1 MAQATEKIGSTY
13 VGSISLTFNQWQN
26 QECVSPPWIGSN
38 VERSFSIIWL
48 LWLNYTNV
56 IF

>member
-1 MAQATEKIGSTY
+1 MAQTTEKNGSTY

-26 QECVSPPWIGSN
+26 QECVSPPWMESN

-48 LWLNYTNV
+48 LWLNRTNV